1 MPVRR
6 AENIIREQPSEEMP
20 LAHGGN
26 FTGLQADRV
35 CSNRDSGRCKQSLWG
50 QVGRNKK
57 NKQTKVGAADF
68 QTLFHSQARTGA
80 QNMTHVKF
88 PLFVSIIR
96 PQLHT
101 HTHTPGVSYK
111 HTQAWLIGSCTV
123 ITAEAIRLVPA
134 PWATQQGVARQ
145 RGLV

>member
-6 AENIIREQPSEEMP
+6 AENIIRGQPSEEMP

-26 FTGLQADRV
+26 FTVLQADRV

-101 HTHTPGVSYK
+101 HTHTWSVLQT
-111 HTQAWLIGSCTV
+111 HTGLAYRLMHCNYRGSHTPCSRPLGHS
-123 ITAEAIRLVPA
+123 A
-134 PWATQQGVARQ
+134 GCC
-145 RGLV
+145 